1 MGVWVKW
8 LNPTFDAADIRGLF
22 YVVCLR
28 GLFTWSV
35 YIYTWSV

>member
-28 GLFTWSV
+28 GLFI
-35 YIYTWSV
+35 YIRGLFNNYL